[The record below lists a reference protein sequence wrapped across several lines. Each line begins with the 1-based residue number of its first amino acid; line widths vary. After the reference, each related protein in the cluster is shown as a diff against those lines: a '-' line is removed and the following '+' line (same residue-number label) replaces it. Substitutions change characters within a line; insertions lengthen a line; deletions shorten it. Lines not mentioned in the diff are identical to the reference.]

1 MKEELK
7 KIETG
12 MVPVYET
19 STGEKVAYGTELHK
33 ALGAPSVY
41 REWSKRRLN
50 DVDAVENEDFGGVEI
65 STPSGQTQKEH
76 IIRLDTAK
84 EMAMLERNEIG
95 KQVRRYFIQVEK
107 KYRTQ
112 MAELADSI
120 KRFMLYQERRNEEFS
135 KSNDRIAAMVAGR
148 FSGKSRINCSR
159 NGDNGIFQGSSLYDG
174 MGGGSIEIRKKE
186 LYAITM
192 KAADL
197 FGESHSG
204 ILHQMYMALEQKLG
218 IVLDAYKSVYRSET
232 GRLDAG
238 MVEVIAAN
246 DRLYEAAMDMN
257 EYVIGKKQIY
267 Q

>member
-1 MKEELK
+1 MQK
-7 KIETG
+7 KIAVINDISGFGRCSIAVSLPIISYLGVQCCPVPTSIFSNHTG
-12 MVPVYET
+12 YPHFFFDDYTDRMPAYIANWKKLGLTFEGIT
-19 STGEKVAYGTELHK
+19 TGF
-33 ALGAPSVY
+33 LGSV
-41 REWSKRRLN
+41 RQIRI
-50 DVDAVENEDFGGVEI
+50 V
-65 STPSGQTQKEH
+65 KEF
-76 IIRLDTAK
+76 IR
-84 EMAMLERNEIG
+84 
-95 KQVRRYFIQVEK
+95 
-107 KYRTQ
+107 
-112 MAELADSI
+112 
-120 KRFMLYQERRNEEFS
+120 EFS
-135 KSNDRIAAMVAGR
+135 RENTLIIIDPVM
-148 FSGKSRINCSR
+148 
-159 NGDNGIFQGSSLYDG
+159 GDNGRLYSTYTKELCEEMKQLTAYADILTPNLTECCNLTDTPYKDSG
-174 MGGGSIEIRKKE
+174 WKKKE